1 MDRRDF
7 LTGATALTGTAL
19 ASVPT
24 RAAESTEITFY
35 YPVAVGG
42 PITKTVDGYA
52 ADFEMVNPDVKVRPI
67 YAGTYQETIV
77 KMLTAHKSGT
87 PPTTSVLLSTDMF

>member
-42 PITKTVDGYA
+42 PTPKPSTA
-52 ADFEMVNPDVKVRPI
+52 MPPI
-67 YAGTYQETIV
+67 SRR
-77 KMLTAHKSGT
+77 LT
-87 PPTTSVLLSTDMF
+87 PM